1 MGRWCSTLDL
11 NWGCPLDF
19 SPSIAS
25 HCALSP
31 ANSEWYHSIIVALGQ
46 VAVIKRNRG
55 IRHIEELEIIVQW
68 GLSSISS
75 LRVSCPTP
83 SFKRG
88 RWFFL
93 DFGISASQSE
103 GGIGCFPQTEAFCP
117 AIALLLAEGVDGVEF
132 GGLGG
137 GVDSEDDAGE
147 A

>member
-1 MGRWCSTLDL
+1 M
-11 NWGCPLDF
+11 DF
-19 SPSIAS
+19 SPSMAS
-25 HCALSP
+25 YCALAL
-31 ANSEWYHSIIVALGQ
+31 ANSEWYYSIIVALGQ
-46 VAVIKRNRG
+46 VDVIKRNRE
-55 IRHIEELEIIVQW
+55 IRHIEELEVIV
-68 GLSSISS
+68 SS
-75 LRVSCPTP
+75 LRVSYPTP

-103 GGIGCFPQTEAFCP
+103 GGFGCFPQTEAFCP